1 MIRRRL
7 LGLVP
12 ACLIAGAAF
21 AQPPANEVAVW
32 LERMNTAVEELNYRG
47 TFVHVV
53 DSAEVLRIV
62 HRFEDG
68 EVRERISATG
78 GNEREV
84 LRTADRVFTVIPD
97 KRRVDVEE
105 FEDSSIAL
113 ASSRQYP
120 DELLKYYDMT
130 TYAKGEIAGRATQI
144 VNIRPRDEY
153 RYGYKLWL
161 DRETAL
167 PLKSEVRDE
176 NGEVIEQI
184 LFTTI
189 EVVDSIPES
198 EVVPAIGTDGFD
210 WRRPVEAV
218 PEFASDEMW
227 GATRL
232 PNGFGLT
239 LSRPSLL
246 AGSEY
251 PVQHLVYSDG
261 LATVSVYIAHPKSDA
276 DMEEGFRRFGS
287 ANMYS
292 LKIDGR
298 LALAVGEVPRLT
310 VQRIASSLDAR

>member
-1 MIRRRL
+1 MIRRRALSL
-7 LGLVP
+7 LPATLV
-12 ACLIAGAAF
+12 AVTAF
-21 AQPPANEVAVW
+21 AQAPADDVAAW
-32 LERMNTAVEELNYRG
+32 LKRMNTAVEELNYRG

-53 DSAEVLRIV
+53 DSAEQLRIV
-62 HRFEDG
+62 HRYEDG
-68 EVRERISATG
+68 QVRERISATG
-78 GNEREV
+78 ENEREILRMADKV
-84 LRTADRVFTVIPD
+84 LTVIPD

-113 ASSRQYP
+113 ASSRHYP
-120 DELLKYYDMT
+120 DELRNYYDLS
-130 TYAKGEIAGRATQI
+130 TYPKGEIAGRPTQI
-144 VNIRPRDEY
+144 VNIRARDEY

-161 DRETAL
+161 DQETAL

-176 NGEVIEQI
+176 NGSVVEQI
-184 LFTTI
+184 LFTDI
-189 EVVDSIPES
+189 EVVESIPEA
-198 EVVPAIGTDGFD
+198 EVVPAIGVDGFD
-210 WRRPVEAV
+210 WRRPVAAV

-232 PNGFGLT
+232 PNGFGLA

-276 DMEEGFRRFGS
+276 DMKEGFRRFGS

-310 VQRIASSLDAR
+310 VQRIATSLDAR